1 LTIILGVLQRN
12 SIVPNNTHTTSL
24 RLAGTVAMLSLL
36 TGCQPKPVEKIV
48 GPPSTAT
55 TGLYWGSPL
64 APPGPAP
71 AVAPTAQRSPTLK
84 VTFTALQKMPEAS
97 LQPLGAQA
105 RFLSATRGRTPVL
118 PTARLTQRTRVGT
131 STSADNLTQLYLPTS
146 GQSIALGSFEAALP
160 PGATAWFRLDDASA
174 SPDAVLAGDSRKSLQ
189 LRVHHRIT
197 PSAAAPELKPL
208 SAPAPAP
215 GSSPGSSSSSTTAP
229 ATAPSEPATKPASA
243 TQKSDISNQK
253 SEITFAPPWT
263 WWSQNN
269 STAATTSPATSPAS
283 SSNSLPATTIEIA
296 LLVDDLTELADAPAN
311 SAEAELPTP
320 RTPLSVPGLSD
331 DSYTATSTQRAAR
344 TRALP
349 MTIQRELALLD
360 GPRPDQQVTGVLI
373 VPLRMTGGNAAALAI
388 TLEMVPGSDDDE
400 HREQFARAIADAAP
414 KEQAPSTQPASRLP
428 STGAQ
433 WTSVAVAMSSLDDLA
448 LRRPSLLF
456 LARETGATFA
466 ADAALVADEQ
476 TLTWYIQRFGS
487 LLLMHAPPKQPA
499 DVGWSLDLAAWQVSR
514 ELLSAGRLPPELTG
528 VLTSHAGEAGRRPA
542 SLEES
547 LSRVPSRSELQ
558 RRLILENQVF
568 LEDTSPASRVRA
580 TDWLA
585 ARNAVPQGY
594 DPLDTAAHRRDA
606 LNRTSTLP
614 TTPAT
619 KSQKQKD

>member
-1 LTIILGVLQRN
+1 M
-12 SIVPNNTHTTSL
+12 
-24 RLAGTVAMLSLL
+24 AMLSLL
-36 TGCQPKPVEKIV
+36 TSCQPKPVEKIV

-131 STSADNLTQLYLPTS
+131 ATNTENLTQLYLPAS
-146 GQSIALGSFEAALP
+146 GQSIALGSFESALP

-189 LRVHHRIT
+189 LRVHHRIS

-208 SAPAPAP
+208 STAPAPPGISSSGTTAP
-215 GSSPGSSSSSTTAP
+215 GSPSGSTTAP
-229 ATAPSEPATKPASA
+229 ATAPSEPATKPVTA
-243 TQKSDISNQK
+243 TQKSD
-253 SEITFAPPWT
+253 ITFAPPWT

-269 STAATTSPATSPAS
+269 NSSAATTSPAS
-283 SSNSLPATTIEIA
+283 SSSLPATTIEIA

-311 SAEAELPTP
+311 PADAELPTP

-331 DSYTATSTQRAAR
+331 DSYTATSAQRAAR

-388 TLEMVPGSDDDE
+388 TLELSPGSDDDE

-414 KEQAPSTQPASRLP
+414 KGQAPTTQPAARLP
-428 STGAQ
+428 SSGAQ

-487 LLLMHAPPKQPA
+487 LLLIHAPPKQPA

-514 ELLSAGRLPPELTG
+514 ELLSAGRLPAELTG

-547 LSRVPSRSELQ
+547 LSRVPSRTELQ

-585 ARNAVPQGY
+585 ARSAVPQGY